1 MGQTITLIEAIAVS
15 TAVTL
20 GWAFIKTIL
29 DYIEEDAKK
38 REFLRAKFKGRSFK
52 TYHKDLWYGDESQDE
67 VLRMLEEVLGE
78 EYAK

>member
-1 MGQTITLIEAIAVS
+1 MNQTITVIEAIAIS
-15 TAVTL
+15 AAITL

-29 DYIEEDAKK
+29 DYIEESAKR
-38 REFLRAKFKGRSFK
+38 REILEARFKGRTFR

-78 EYAK
+78 EHVK